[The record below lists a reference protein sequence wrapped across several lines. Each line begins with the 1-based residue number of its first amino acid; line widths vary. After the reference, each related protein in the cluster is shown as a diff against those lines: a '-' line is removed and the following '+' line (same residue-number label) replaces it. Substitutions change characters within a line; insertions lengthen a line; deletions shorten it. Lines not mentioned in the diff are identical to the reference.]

1 LSSNN
6 KTYVLTIFSKPTLL
20 TFDSVDPNVYT
31 LAASSE
37 LSIDATFLLLDHAVK
52 SIIDEECN
60 SEDSTDKS
68 QHNMSWSDFA
78 KKHNSTVCVFADDL
92 ENAKIM
98 KSQVNSSIKIIEK
111 TPFGKFL
118 NDFDHIIIY

>member
-1 LSSNN
+1 MSSNN
-6 KTYVLTIFSKPTLL
+6 KTYVLTIFSEPTLL

-37 LSIDATFLLLDHAVK
+37 LSIEATFLLLDHAVK

-78 KKHNSTVCVFADDL
+78 KKHNSTVCVFAEDL
-92 ENAKIM
+92 ENAKFKTFKINK
-98 KSQVNSSIKIIEK
+98 KSLILELKVN
-111 TPFGKFL
+111 L
-118 NDFDHIIIY
+118 